1 MVRHMEESG
10 DDGGISSAFNT
21 PMDDISGGGIYPA
34 GSAPSSAGGVTSSSL
49 GRNSSS
55 LSSKTASSVSPHAVS
70 PVPPPAATAA
80 QSHGMY
86 FNIQAHTCQLV
97 YRTVCYAG
105 LLRT

>member
-21 PMDDISGGGIYPA
+21 PMDDMSGSGIYPA

-70 PVPPPAATAA
+70 PVPAAAAA
-80 QSHGMY
+80 QSDRMY
-86 FNIQAHTCQLV
+86 YDIQVLTCLLV
-97 YRTVCYAG
+97 YSTVCVAE

>member
-70 PVPPPAATAA
+70 PVPPPAAAA
-80 QSHGMY
+80 QSHGVY
-86 FNIQAHTCQLV
+86 YGIQAHTCLSV
-97 YRTVCYAG
+97 YSTVC
-105 LLRT
+105 

>member
-21 PMDDISGGGIYPA
+21 PMDDMSGGGIYPA
-34 GSAPSSAGGVTSSSL
+34 GSAPSSAGGVTSSIL

-70 PVPPPAATAA
+70 PVPAAAAA

-86 FNIQAHTCQLV
+86 YDDIQALTCLSV
-97 YRTVCYAG
+97 
-105 LLRT
+105 

>member
-10 DDGGISSAFNT
+10 DEVCISSAFNT

-34 GSAPSSAGGVTSSSL
+34 GSAPNSAGGVTSSSL

-70 PVPPPAATAA
+70 PVPAAAAA
-80 QSHGMY
+80 QSHGVY
-86 FNIQAHTCQLV
+86 YDDIQVHTCLLV
-97 YRTVCYAG
+97 YRNLC
-105 LLRT
+105 